1 MNYPSPYAT
10 GTCLPRRNYGPTA
23 AEPKVEAKSAAPLKP
38 TLPAVK
44 LPEPTSKPVVAREAC
59 CLEKGVPR
67 MCLGICMNDCTET
80 PDETYRLVNSDNVC
94 NKHEP
99 TAKECCEKEK
109 EPETEEKLL
118 SRSGI
123 AVRW

>member
-1 MNYPSPYAT
+1 MIIIHYLFAF
-10 GTCLPRRNYGPTA
+10 LH
-23 AEPKVEAKSAAPLKP
+23 EL
-38 TLPAVK
+38 
-44 LPEPTSKPVVAREAC
+44 VVAREAC

-109 EPETEEKLL
+109 GK
-118 SRSGI
+118 
-123 AVRW
+123 